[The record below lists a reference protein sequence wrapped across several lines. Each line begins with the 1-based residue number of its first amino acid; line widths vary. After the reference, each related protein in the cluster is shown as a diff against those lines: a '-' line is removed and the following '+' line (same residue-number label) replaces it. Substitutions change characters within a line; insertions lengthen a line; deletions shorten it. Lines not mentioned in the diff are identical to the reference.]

1 MRHDTRTDSPSD
13 FRFGDCVDCYR
24 QSAMKLLIVG
34 LLFLMACGDNPP
46 GECDNDDFV
55 DDFSEVEC
63 ASSWDC
69 GHYIVGD
76 KLYHGTCGH
85 PDYQALP

>member
-1 MRHDTRTDSPSD
+1 MS
-13 FRFGDCVDCYR
+13 
-24 QSAMKLLIVG
+24 
-34 LLFLMACGDNPP
+34 CGENPP
-46 GECDNDDFV
+46 GECDTEDFI

-69 GHYIVGD
+69 GHYVVGD

-85 PDYQALP
+85 PDHSANTP